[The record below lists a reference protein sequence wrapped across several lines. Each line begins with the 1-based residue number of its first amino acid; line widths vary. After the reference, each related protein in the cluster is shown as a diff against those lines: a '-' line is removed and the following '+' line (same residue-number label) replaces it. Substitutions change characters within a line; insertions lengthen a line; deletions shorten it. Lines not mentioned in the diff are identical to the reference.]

1 MQPGLELAVQTTLV
15 RAMPRRQCALVVAL
29 LVGAADANA
38 EQPVE
43 NGAQVPP
50 DKSGYSLFNPTPRQF
65 MRELSTDRPDRTESP
80 YTVDAGHFQLEMDLA
95 NWTSD
100 QQHSSKVNE
109 WTREWGIAP
118 LNLKLGLL
126 NNIDIQLVID
136 NYVHLRIEDHLT
148 RTVEKASGFGD
159 VLTRLKVNLW
169 GNDGG
174 KTAFGIMPVIKW
186 PLPESGL
193 RSGRTDGGIIF
204 PFAAELPAGWGM
216 GAMTEF
222 DFIHNSLTSGYHA
235 EFINS
240 ITFGH
245 AIVGKLRGYLE
256 FFSSVSTERGSNWI
270 GTIDCGLTYLLAE
283 NIQLDAGSN
292 FGVTAAAYDINA
304 FSGISVRF

>member
-1 MQPGLELAVQTTLV
+1 V
-15 RAMPRRQCALVVAL
+15 RAEEPEEE
-29 LVGAADANA
+29 DAQTPT
-38 EQPVE
+38 E
-43 NGAQVPP
+43 
-50 DKSGYSLFNPTPRQF
+50 KCGYSVLNPTPRQF
-65 MRELSTDRPDRTESP
+65 MREFATDRPDQTESP
-80 YTVDAGHFQLEMDLA
+80 YTVDAGHFQLEMDFA

-100 QQHSSKVNE
+100 QERSNRVDE

-126 NNIDIQLVID
+126 NNIDIQSVID
-136 NYVHLRIEDHLT
+136 NYVHLRIEDRLT

-174 KTAFGIMPVIKW
+174 RTAFGIMPIIKW

-193 RSGRTDGGIIF
+193 RNGKTDGGIIF
-204 PFAAELPAGWGM
+204 PFAAELPAGWDM

-222 DFIHNSLTSGYHA
+222 DFIHNSLTSSYHT
-235 EFINS
+235 EFVDS

-245 AIVGKLRGYLE
+245 AIIGKLHGYLE
-256 FFSSVSTERGSNWI
+256 FFSNVSTEHASDWI
-270 GTIDCGLTYLLAE
+270 GTVDCGLTYLLAE

-292 FGVTAAAYDINA
+292 FGVTDAAYNINA